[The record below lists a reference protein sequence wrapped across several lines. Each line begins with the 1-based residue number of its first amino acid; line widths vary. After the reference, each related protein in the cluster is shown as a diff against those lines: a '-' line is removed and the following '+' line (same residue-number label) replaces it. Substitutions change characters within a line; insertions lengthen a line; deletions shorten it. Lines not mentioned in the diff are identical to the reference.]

1 MSYGIGSGRF
11 PQRYESTPAFELCF
25 VFPFINRVSP
35 EHPDS
40 RQYDRPRC
48 PPRPIRLR
56 KPTCLCPRALA
67 ERRGREYCAESVL
80 GGVLQ
85 RHAQVPRHAVRC
97 LHTLPRGTRILMVVS
112 GSRTQNCISPSR
124 PFSAGSS
131 SSCTTPF
138 PSAMWKS
145 NGTSSWGVP
154 GRRAGGSG

>member
-1 MSYGIGSGRF
+1 MRAN
-11 PQRYESTPAFELCF
+11 PAFECCC

-48 PPRPIRLR
+48 PPRPIHLR
-56 KPTCLCPRALA
+56 KPTRLRPRALA
-67 ERRGREYCAESVL
+67 ERRGRESGPESVL
-80 GGVLQ
+80 CCVLQ

-97 LHTLPRGTRILMVVS
+97 PHTLPRGTRILMVVS
-112 GSRTQNCISPSR
+112 GSRTQNCISPSQQ
-124 PFSAGSS
+124 FSAGSS

-145 NGTSSWGVP
+145 NGISSWGVP
-154 GRRAGGSG
+154 GRKARGSGCGS